1 MFVNFYFQR
10 EVNCVKNN
18 VLHIY
23 IDESGDFGFCEGSS
37 MFYVVSFVFYDEE
50 TFIDKEIKYLNERL
64 FELGHKGMVHTA
76 LLVSRKNEYNKW
88 PLEKRKN
95 VFYSLYNFAR
105 RIDIGLKSVIVDKRY
120 SNNRLQLKKK
130 LRDDMEKILNSD
142 YINSFKKVKVYYD
155 NGQDSLG
162 DIIKDVFSVFDNV
175 KIVSEFEHEDNRIFQ
190 VVDMLTVIDKLDY
203 KIKNKISFNKS
214 EREFFSDVK
223 VKFVIKDFKNKY
235 LK

>member
-1 MFVNFYFQR
+1 M
-10 EVNCVKNN
+10 KNN
-18 VLHIY
+18 VLNIY
-23 IDESGDFGFCEGSS
+23 IDESGDFGFSEGSS
-37 MFYVVSFVFYDEE
+37 MFYVVSFVFYDGE
-50 TFIDKEIKYLNERL
+50 TFIDKEIKYLNDRL
-64 FELGHKGMVHTA
+64 LELGHKGMVHTA

-95 VFYSLYNFAR
+95 VFYTLYNFAR

-130 LRDDMEKILNSD
+130 LRDDMEKFLILNSD
-142 YINSFKKVKVYYD
+142 YINSFKKVQVYYD

-162 DIIKDVFSVFDNV
+162 DIIKDVFSIFDNV
-175 KIVSEFEHEDNRIFQ
+175 KVVSEFEHEDNRIFQ

-214 EREFFSDVK
+214 EKEFFDKKIVYLISDIEYK
-223 VKFVIKDFKNKY
+223 RIK
-235 LK
+235 